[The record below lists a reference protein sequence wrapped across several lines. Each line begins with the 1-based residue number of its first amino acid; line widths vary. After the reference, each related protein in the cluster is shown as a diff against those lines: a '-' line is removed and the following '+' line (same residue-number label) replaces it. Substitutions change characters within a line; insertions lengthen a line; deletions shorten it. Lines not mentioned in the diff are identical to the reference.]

1 MARTQ
6 TRTTVRKRQAV
17 SSGYG
22 RVGAYIDGNTVRK
35 LERVPERREER
46 KPRTSSAVRQKRA
59 RALQMNLSY
68 VVFLTAAAVIT
79 VMVCIN
85 YLKLQSQNTTYQKTV
100 TALNTQLSGMK
111 LENDAQYNSIV
122 SSVDLEHVKD
132 VAINELGMSYPSE
145 DQIYTYQ
152 PSESDYVKQYQDV
165 PTE

>member
-6 TRTTVRKRQAV
+6 TKTAVRKREAV

-22 RVGAYIDGNTVRK
+22 RVGMYVDGNTVRK
-35 LERVPERREER
+35 LESVPERREER
-46 KPRTSSAVRQKRA
+46 KPRTRSAVRQKRA

-85 YLKLQSQNTTYQKTV
+85 YLKLQSQSTTYQKKV
-100 TALNTQLSGMK
+100 TSLNTQLSEMK
-111 LENDAQYNSIV
+111 LENDALYNSIV
-122 SSVDLEHVKD
+122 SSVDLEHVKE

-152 PSESDYVKQYQDV
+152 PSESDYVKQFQDV

>member
-1 MARTQ
+1 M
-6 TRTTVRKRQAV
+6 TRAEQRR
-17 SSGYG
+17 
-22 RVGAYIDGNTVRK
+22 
-35 LERVPERREER
+35 EERREER
-46 KPRTSSAVRQKRA
+46 RPRTSSAVRQKRA

-100 TALNTQLSGMK
+100 TALNTQLSEMK

-132 VAINELGMSYPSE
+132 VAINELGMSYHSE

-152 PSESDYVKQYQDV
+152 PSESDYVKQ
-165 PTE
+165 

>member
-6 TRTTVRKRQAV
+6 TKTAVRKREAV

-22 RVGAYIDGNTVRK
+22 RVGMYVDGNTVRK
-35 LERVPERREER
+35 LESVPERREER
-46 KPRTSSAVRQKRA
+46 KPRTRSAVRQKRA

-85 YLKLQSQNTTYQKTV
+85 YQKKV
-100 TALNTQLSGMK
+100 TSLNTQLSEMK
-111 LENDAQYNSIV
+111 LENDALYNSIV
-122 SSVDLEHVKD
+122 SSVDLEHVKE

-152 PSESDYVKQYQDV
+152 PSESDYVKQFQDV